1 MNFRK
6 FALLPLLLLL
16 LLSAAASL
24 PATASSIAE
33 LPLVVYGKV
42 FKTGSG
48 GRYQLFSGTLHVKLV
63 NSLTPSHVLELD
75 IPLRQVGAS
84 SEFSYRASIS
94 QETAPAADQ
103 LATTLVVSSL
113 PTSYLIQSATLNG
126 YPAELLDPSQ
136 AAQLTTSFAQ
146 RGQELRLDFKTEL
159 PLPDT
164 DGDGI
169 PDWWESR
176 YALNPL
182 SHNDAARDPDG
193 DGLSNLKEFLNA
205 TDPNAPNTAPL
216 LQDSLLVVTAGGSA
230 GIYLPI
236 IDTDTPAANLR
247 LALLDETQ
255 GLNWLMGTAPLS
267 AGTEFSYADVLA
279 GKLSVNVAAGFQK
292 AAIRL
297 SIKDLNSPGLP
308 AAVSALQVEAFS
320 PNQRWLGAPDVW
332 LDAGSVAQSGPV
344 EEWIDRSAHRRDGY
358 QPSNPARPLADG
370 LGRLA
375 FDASQFLYVDDREI
389 QLGQF
394 TAFMAFELGGETAAD
409 QTLFSSP
416 DLEVRIGGPQSGIHG
431 RSLKVVQNGLTIFGP
446 VVDPHKMVQLTLA
459 SSEGG
464 TELRIPGMG
473 KFRSRAGEDAPLSS
487 FTTVGARQP
496 FSSPVAENFF
506 NGSLREVLI
515 YNRNLTPAN
524 QGLIEDYQMSRWQQI
539 RVWNYRNATLPVKIT
554 GTTGVRHSISGGEG
568 NDDLSGADQADILR
582 GGMGNNRLTGQEG
595 ADRFRFS
602 KNGSHDV
609 VTDFSTNDG
618 DSIDLTELFTG
629 MSGLPSKYLKVTTL
643 VTRGADNIPRVDT
656 RLELTYS
663 GTGTAIDQ
671 TITLEGVGFGS
682 TDLPR
687 LIGEGNLQLGGPR
700 YDSVISLA
708 ISSPN
713 LTSPG
718 SSRQLTVRRSGNTSA
733 AIQVPLSLG
742 GDAIVDADYQIVG
755 SVGTGSV
762 RSVALARG
770 ATQAVFNVVPASTRS
785 GLTSTV
791 AITALPVPQVS
802 DGGASV
808 ELTLPGASTFS
819 IQTLS
824 HIHTALGRPG
834 LVEASRTGG
843 LDQAVEVP
851 LVMDGTLVNG
861 VNFQTLPT
869 SLHFASGQSRYSFM
883 VTPRGTAPSG
893 TQVPVL
899 NLSLAANPLRY
910 NIGPVGQTAVLW
922 VAQGG
927 AEAALSFA
935 EWQTLHF
942 PGNHDTALDSLD
954 SDGDGSSNL
963 MEYLAGSD
971 PTLADDTA
979 FALSLVPVT
988 GGLELSWTS
997 IRALTDV
1004 HIALEENAWSLT
1016 SPGSVIFLGENAAL
1030 GQWENSP
1037 VISAEKR
1044 EWLPDGKIRHIYPFS
1059 VDPAVRSRFFRLRP
1073 ALVQSLR

>member
-1 MNFRK
+1 M
-6 FALLPLLLLL
+6 
-16 LLSAAASL
+16 
-24 PATASSIAE
+24 
-33 LPLVVYGKV
+33 
-42 FKTGSG
+42 
-48 GRYQLFSGTLHVKLV
+48 
-63 NSLTPSHVLELD
+63 
-75 IPLRQVGAS
+75 
-84 SEFSYRASIS
+84 
-94 QETAPAADQ
+94 
-103 LATTLVVSSL
+103 
-113 PTSYLIQSATLNG
+113 
-126 YPAELLDPSQ
+126 
-136 AAQLTTSFAQ
+136 
-146 RGQELRLDFKTEL
+146 
-159 PLPDT
+159 
-164 DGDGI
+164 
-169 PDWWESR
+169 
-176 YALNPL
+176 
-182 SHNDAARDPDG
+182 
-193 DGLSNLKEFLNA
+193 
-205 TDPNAPNTAPL
+205 
-216 LQDSLLVVTAGGSA
+216 
-230 GIYLPI
+230 
-236 IDTDTPAANLR
+236 
-247 LALLDETQ
+247 
-255 GLNWLMGTAPLS
+255 
-267 AGTEFSYADVLA
+267 
-279 GKLSVNVAAGFQK
+279 
-292 AAIRL
+292 
-297 SIKDLNSPGLP
+297 
-308 AAVSALQVEAFS
+308 
-320 PNQRWLGAPDVW
+320 
-332 LDAGSVAQSGPV
+332 
-344 EEWIDRSAHRRDGY
+344 
-358 QPSNPARPLADG
+358 
-370 LGRLA
+370 
-375 FDASQFLYVDDREI
+375 
-389 QLGQF
+389 
-394 TAFMAFELGGETAAD
+394 
-409 QTLFSSP
+409 
-416 DLEVRIGGPQSGIHG
+416 
-431 RSLKVVQNGLTIFGP
+431 
-446 VVDPHKMVQLTLA
+446 
-459 SSEGG
+459 
-464 TELRIPGMG
+464 
-473 KFRSRAGEDAPLSS
+473 
-487 FTTVGARQP
+487 
-496 FSSPVAENFF
+496 
-506 NGSLREVLI
+506 
-515 YNRNLTPAN
+515 
-524 QGLIEDYQMSRWQQI
+524 
-539 RVWNYRNATLPVKIT
+539 
-554 GTTGVRHSISGGEG
+554 
-568 NDDLSGADQADILR
+568 
-582 GGMGNNRLTGQEG
+582 
-595 ADRFRFS
+595 
-602 KNGSHDV
+602 
-609 VTDFSTNDG
+609 
-618 DSIDLTELFTG
+618 
-629 MSGLPSKYLKVTTL
+629 
-643 VTRGADNIPRVDT
+643 
-656 RLELTYS
+656 
-663 GTGTAIDQ
+663 
-671 TITLEGVGFGS
+671 
-682 TDLPR
+682 
-687 LIGEGNLQLGGPR
+687 
-700 YDSVISLA
+700 ISLA

-713 LTSPG
+713 PT
-718 SSRQLTVRRSGNTSA
+718 SRQLTVRRSGNTSA

-770 ATQAVFNVVPASTRS
+770 ATQAVFNVVPASARS

-883 VTPRGTAPSG
+883 VTPLGTAPSG

-899 NLSLAANPLRY
+899 NLSLAANSLRY

-922 VAQGG
+922 VTQGG